1 MTKTNTGN
9 TKIITSTVVS
19 LTVNDIAVT
28 IDSSALAD
36 VLRSLPDIEAYK
48 KFYESLI
55 THPSSRVR
63 ASIADKEQLSEEAIS
78 VLAKDSSVEVLRNL
92 VRNRTAREVL
102 PLDLTIQIIERDV
115 EVADSIAGYVEDWS
129 NTMEIAKIL
138 KNHSDPQVRLA
149 LANNRG
155 TPKTILRQQLKD
167 DDTAVVHAAKEN
179 LS

>member
-1 MTKTNTGN
+1 MTKTNTN
-9 TKIITSTVVS
+9 TKNLTPTAVS
-19 LTVNDIAVT
+19 LTVNDITVT
-28 IDSSALAD
+28 IDSNALSD
-36 VLRSLPDIEAYK
+36 VLRNLPDIEVYK

-63 ASIADKEQLSEEAIS
+63 ASIADKEQLGEEAIS

-115 EVADSIAGYVEDWS
+115 EVADSIACYVEDWS

-138 KNHSDPQVRLA
+138 KNHPDPQVRLA

-167 DDTAVVHAAKEN
+167 EDNVVVLAAKEN